1 MKDEKI
7 LDACKIYSEKL
18 SPFAEQ
24 PVFPET
30 YKHIMWM
37 TWQIPQFLKDG
48 RKEKANRWLGFI
60 QGALWA
66 LDVYT
71 IEEMKNHNRP
81 DHEEETKR

>member
-7 LDACKIYSEKL
+7 LEACKIYSEKL
-18 SPFAEQ
+18 APHAEGRH
-24 PVFPET
+24 FPET
-30 YKHIMWM
+30 YKHILWM

-66 LDVYT
+66 EDIYT
-71 IEEMKNHNRP
+71 IEEMKEHNRP
-81 DHEEETKR
+81 DNEEETKR